1 MLLLGIQNENQNLTM
16 KEITELFNSI
26 IEEAPSL
33 DIAESEF
40 KQSLIDNPE
49 LRKAYRE
56 YCHEQGSSEKRGFLD
71 YAEQYCDDRNEV
83 WESLS
88 DYDNME

>member
-1 MLLLGIQNENQNLTM
+1 ME
-16 KEITELFNSI
+16 EITELFNSI

-56 YCHEQGSSEKRGFLD
+56 YCHEQGSSEKRGFLA

>member
-1 MLLLGIQNENQNLTM
+1 MED
-16 KEITELFNSI
+16 ITELFNSI

-56 YCHEQGSSEKRGFLD
+56 YCREQG
-71 YAEQYCDDRNEV
+71 
-83 WESLS
+83 ESTTGR
-88 DYDNME
+88 

>member
-1 MLLLGIQNENQNLTM
+1 MED
-16 KEITELFNSI
+16 ITELFNSI

-56 YCHEQGSSEKRGFLD
+56 YCREQGSSEKRGFLD
-71 YAEQYCDDRNEV
+71 YAEQ
-83 WESLS
+83 
-88 DYDNME
+88 

>member
-1 MLLLGIQNENQNLTM
+1 M

-56 YCHEQGSSEKRGFLD
+56 YCREQGSSEKRGLLD
-71 YAEQYCDDRNEV
+71 YAEQYCADRNEI

>member
-1 MLLLGIQNENQNLTM
+1 MED
-16 KEITELFNSI
+16 ITELFNSI

-56 YCHEQGSSEKRGFLD
+56 YCREQGLVGKKRFSRLCR
-71 YAEQYCDDRNEV
+71 AVLRRP
-83 WESLS
+83 
-88 DYDNME
+88 

>member
-1 MLLLGIQNENQNLTM
+1 M

>member
-1 MLLLGIQNENQNLTM
+1 M

-71 YAEQYCDDRNEV
+71 YAEQYCDDRNEI